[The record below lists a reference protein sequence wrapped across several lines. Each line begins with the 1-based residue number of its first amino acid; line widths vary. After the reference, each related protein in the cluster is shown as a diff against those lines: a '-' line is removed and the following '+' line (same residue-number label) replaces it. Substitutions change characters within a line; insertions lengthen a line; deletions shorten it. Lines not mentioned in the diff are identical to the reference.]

1 MTDRVQLLNERGTK
15 VFRQYLAKRGTLVRE
30 PPPFAILD
38 DPACCEDLGAP
49 IEIER
54 TPGGRKFANR
64 YAFGQYLQQKLSDL
78 DRTRIF
84 RTFGLWNWLSLYY
97 FDQLCPP
104 ALDGSRELLATET
117 YLLSPQQQ
125 YRLSFRH
132 LVRAPWYAV
141 CEHGE
146 NARVLLIH
154 ADRGI
159 SPLATRGAVFE
170 QLASRQN
177 ILNNPTLI
185 AAAQRLYFDEI
196 GQPRPLGHERPRTG
210 LGPTLRAGGPAAGA
224 DLRHA
229 GLQRRPA
236 DLAVAER
243 VQRMEGQ
250 GRRGA
255 AARPGVT
262 SGATGRL
269 PLLADSRSD
278 SLSK

>member
-1 MTDRVQLLNERGTK
+1 MTDRVKLLNERGTK

-185 AAAQRLYFDEI
+185 AAAQRLYFDESANRAHW
-196 GQPRPLGHERPRTG
+196 GTSGH
-210 LGPTLRAGGPAAGA
+210 GPGSVRRFALVVQQLELTYDTRACSVDQLISLLPNEFNEWKAKA
-224 DLRHA
+224 
-229 GLQRRPA
+229 
-236 DLAVAER
+236 
-243 VQRMEGQ
+243 
-250 GRRGA
+250 A
-255 AARPGVT
+255 AARQLDLV
-262 SGATGRL
+262 
-269 PLLADSRSD
+269 
-278 SLSK
+278 